1 MKIEINKN
9 YKEILREIERMS
21 DIKKIIS
28 GKRVFIEENNK
39 LDLIELVEIERD
51 KTVVLAYSM
60 NLLRD
65 ELTESSKKVI
75 ERIKEK

>member
-1 MKIEINKN
+1 MKIAINRN
-9 YKEILREIERMS
+9 YKEILREIERMN
-21 DIKKIIS
+21 IKKIIS

-51 KTVVLAYSM
+51 KTVVLAYPM

-65 ELTESSKKVI
+65 QLTETSLKLI